1 MTSDRQTRS
10 RTTRK
15 PSSSSAAGGDIEVP
29 LPTFMDHVRELRN
42 RFFAVALVFL
52 VGAAAAYPFFDK
64 IVALLMAPLKDRQ
77 LVYLT
82 PAGAFSFIIQVCLLV
97 GLVFALPAII
107 YNVYRFI
114 VPVIKKA
121 TARAAVIYT
130 LISLLLALCGII
142 FTYNVILPA
151 SLYFLTSFE
160 LNGINPMLT
169 VDSYFSFV
177 MAYMVAGIFLFQIP
191 LIMLIIN
198 DTTPLNPGGLMKH
211 QGKIILGS
219 FIIAAII
226 SPTPDALN
234 QTLLASP
241 IVVTYQAG
249 IIAIWL
255 KNRQKNR
262 QAKRAAV
269 TAYVYKKP
277 DLASRNLSRVVISQE
292 PLSSQFQQSA
302 KVGFAKPK
310 IVDVSQLTT
319 HSTIDAVRAKPSID
333 GVISADRRSQFT
345 SETPVPALT
354 PQRTEAQVIMS
365 TRNFIPRRTLHVP
378 ERQAVDGFFADGIR
392 RPAIRLDQMNAS

>member
-1 MTSDRQTRS
+1 MIRNPQTKS
-10 RTTRK
+10 RIATK
-15 PSSSSAAGGDIEVP
+15 PSSLLDSDGDTAVL

-42 RFFAVALVFL
+42 RLFAVALFFL
-52 VGAAAAYPFFDK
+52 IGAGLAYPFFDK
-64 IVALLMAPLKDRQ
+64 ISALLMAPLENNQ

-82 PAGAFSFIIQVCLLV
+82 PAGAFSFIIKVCMYV
-97 GLVFALPAII
+97 GLVLALPAII
-107 YNVYRFI
+107 YNIYRFV
-114 VPVIKKA
+114 VPAMKKS
-121 TARAAVIYT
+121 TARTAFKYT
-130 LISLLLALCGII
+130 IASFFLAICGIA
-142 FTYNVILPA
+142 FTYNIILPA
-151 SLYFLTSFE
+151 SLHFLTSFE
-160 LNGINPMLT
+160 LSGINPMLT
-169 VDSYFSFV
+169 IESYFSFV
-177 MAYMVAGIFLFQIP
+177 MVYMIAGIFLFQIP

-262 QAKRAAV
+262 QAKRAVV
-269 TAYVYKKP
+269 TTYVYKKP

-292 PLSSQFQQSA
+292 PLVSQFQQSA
-302 KVGFAKPK
+302 KVDFAKPK
-310 IVDVSQLTT
+310 IVDMSQLTT
-319 HSTIDAVRAKPSID
+319 NSTIDAVRTKPSID
-333 GVISADRRSQFT
+333 GVISADRRSQFK

-354 PQRTEAQVIMS
+354 PQRTEAQVTMP

>member
-1 MTSDRQTRS
+1 
-10 RTTRK
+10 
-15 PSSSSAAGGDIEVP
+15 
-29 LPTFMDHVRELRN
+29 
-42 RFFAVALVFL
+42 
-52 VGAAAAYPFFDK
+52 
-64 IVALLMAPLKDRQ
+64 
-77 LVYLT
+77 
-82 PAGAFSFIIQVCLLV
+82 
-97 GLVFALPAII
+97 
-107 YNVYRFI
+107 
-114 VPVIKKA
+114 
-121 TARAAVIYT
+121 
-130 LISLLLALCGII
+130 
-142 FTYNVILPA
+142 
-151 SLYFLTSFE
+151 
-160 LNGINPMLT
+160 MLT
-169 VDSYFSFV
+169 IESYFSFV
-177 MAYMVAGIFLFQIP
+177 MVYMIAGIFLFQIP

-255 KNRQKNR
+255 KNRRKNH
-262 QAKRAAV
+262 QTKRAVV
-269 TAYVYKKP
+269 TTYVYKKP

-292 PLSSQFQQSA
+292 PLVSQFQQSA
-302 KVGFAKPK
+302 KVDFAKPK
-310 IVDVSQLTT
+310 IADVPQLNK
-319 HSTIDAVRAKPSID
+319 HSTINVAWTKPSID

-345 SETPVPALT
+345 PETPVPALT
-354 PQRTEAQVIMS
+354 PQRTEAQVTMP